1 MPKYIAFLLQLKRGK
16 NALYL
21 LRDVRFG
28 FKFYFIF
35 MALTC

>member
-1 MPKYIAFLLQLKRGK
+1 MPKYIAFLLWLKRDK

-21 LRDVRFG
+21 LRDVQFG

-35 MALTC
+35 TALTC